1 LADEETGKLSFS
13 LSFQAQ
19 MALRN
24 EIPDALTLERWEAA
38 IAPGDADDVVCN
50 VRISP
55 SLARMDEVSILRK
68 DFLRLANNKE
78 WLSDAVRIQCMVN
91 IYLFD

>member
-1 LADEETGKLSFS
+1 MKRLGDFLSACRFKPRWRFATK
-13 LSFQAQ
+13 FQT
-19 MALRN
+19 
-24 EIPDALTLERWEAA
+24 PPLTLERWEAA

-50 VRISP
+50 VRIVP